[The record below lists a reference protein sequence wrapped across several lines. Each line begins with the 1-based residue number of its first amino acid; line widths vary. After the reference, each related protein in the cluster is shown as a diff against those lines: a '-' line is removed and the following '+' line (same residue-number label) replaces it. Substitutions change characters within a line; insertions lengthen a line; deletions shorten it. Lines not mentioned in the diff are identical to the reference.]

1 MYNNNYYQPPRNL
14 GIQTNYQQPIYQPMY
29 QVPISQPTS
38 SGLQG
43 KIVDSIETAK
53 NQDIQLDGSISY
65 FALTDGTAIVSKQL
79 QADGTSKTTIY
90 RPIDEE
96 QGELP
101 KYATLDDI
109 KKEIEMDKNLTCKF
123 FRSYLYNYRIH
134 ISITN
139 LFKLGIKGNIININY
154 IYSI

>member
-1 MYNNNYYQPPRNL
+1 MYNNNNYYQPPRNL
-14 GIQTNYQQPIYQPMY
+14 GVPNYQQPIYQQPIY

-43 KIVDSIETAK
+43 KVVDSIETAK

-65 FALTDGTAIVSKQL
+65 FALTDGTAVVSKQL

-90 RPIDEE
+90 RPINEE
-96 QGELP
+96 QVELP

-109 KKEIEMDKNLTCKF
+109 KKEIEKIDLSEIDDLKEEIRDLKKDLKNLK
-123 FRSYLYNYRIH
+123 
-134 ISITN
+134 
-139 LFKLGIKGNIININY
+139 KKGD
-154 IYSI
+154 

>member
-38 SGLQG
+38 SSLQG

-90 RPIDEE
+90 RPISEE
-96 QGELP
+96 QVELP

-109 KKEIEMDKNLTCKF
+109 KKEINNIDLSDIDDLKEEIRELKKQLKDLKK
-123 FRSYLYNYRIH
+123 
-134 ISITN
+134 
-139 LFKLGIKGNIININY
+139 KGD
-154 IYSI
+154 

>member
-90 RPIDEE
+90 RPISEE
-96 QGELP
+96 QVELP

-109 KKEIEMDKNLTCKF
+109 KKEIEKIDLSEIDDLKEEIRELKKQ
-123 FRSYLYNYRIH
+123 LKD
-134 ISITN
+134 
-139 LFKLGIKGNIININY
+139 LKKKGD
-154 IYSI
+154 

>member
-90 RPIDEE
+90 RPISEG
-96 QGELP
+96 QVELP

-109 KKEIEMDKNLTCKF
+109 KKEIEKIDLSEIDDLKEEIRDLKKDLKNLK
-123 FRSYLYNYRIH
+123 
-134 ISITN
+134 
-139 LFKLGIKGNIININY
+139 KKGD
-154 IYSI
+154 

>member
-1 MYNNNYYQPPRNL
+1 MYNNNNYYQPPKNM
-14 GIQTNYQQPIYQPMY
+14 GVQPNYQQPIYQQPIY

-43 KIVDSIETAK
+43 KVVDSIETAK

-65 FALTDGTAIVSKQL
+65 FALTDGTAVVSKQL

-90 RPIDEE
+90 RPINEE
-96 QGELP
+96 QVELP

-109 KKEIEMDKNLTCKF
+109 KKEIEKIDLSDIDDLKEEIRELKKQ
-123 FRSYLYNYRIH
+123 LKD
-134 ISITN
+134 
-139 LFKLGIKGNIININY
+139 LKKKGD
-154 IYSI
+154 

>member
-14 GIQTNYQQPIYQPMY
+14 GVQPNYQQPIYQPMY

-65 FALTDGTAIVSKQL
+65 FALTDGSAIVSKQL

-90 RPIDEE
+90 RPINEE
-96 QGELP
+96 QVELP

-109 KKEIEMDKNLTCKF
+109 KKEIEKIDLSDIDDLKEEIRDLKKDLK
-123 FRSYLYNYRIH
+123 SL
-134 ISITN
+134 
-139 LFKLGIKGNIININY
+139 KKKGE
-154 IYSI
+154 

>member
-90 RPIDEE
+90 RPINDENI
-96 QGELP
+96 ELP

-109 KKEIEMDKNLTCKF
+109 KKEINNIDLSDIDDLKEEIRELKKQLKDLKK
-123 FRSYLYNYRIH
+123 
-134 ISITN
+134 
-139 LFKLGIKGNIININY
+139 KGD
-154 IYSI
+154 

>member
-90 RPIDEE
+90 RPISEE
-96 QGELP
+96 QAELP

-109 KKEIEMDKNLTCKF
+109 KKEIEKIDLSEIDDLKEEIRELKKQ
-123 FRSYLYNYRIH
+123 LKD
-134 ISITN
+134 
-139 LFKLGIKGNIININY
+139 LKKKGD
-154 IYSI
+154 

>member
-90 RPIDEE
+90 RPIIEE
-96 QGELP
+96 QVELP

-109 KKEIEMDKNLTCKF
+109 KKEINNIDLSDIDDLKEEIRDLKKQLKD
-123 FRSYLYNYRIH
+123 L
-134 ISITN
+134 
-139 LFKLGIKGNIININY
+139 KKKGD
-154 IYSI
+154 

>member
-14 GIQTNYQQPIYQPMY
+14 GVQTNYQQPIYQPMY

-65 FALTDGTAIVSKQL
+65 FALTDGTAVVSKQL

-90 RPIDEE
+90 RPINEE
-96 QGELP
+96 QVELP

-109 KKEIEMDKNLTCKF
+109 KKEINNIDLSDIDDLKEEIRDLKKQLKD
-123 FRSYLYNYRIH
+123 L
-134 ISITN
+134 
-139 LFKLGIKGNIININY
+139 KKKGD
-154 IYSI
+154 

>member
-1 MYNNNYYQPPRNL
+1 MYNNNNYYQPPKNM
-14 GIQTNYQQPIYQPMY
+14 GVQPNYQQPIYQQPIY

-43 KIVDSIETAK
+43 KVVDSIETAK

-65 FALTDGTAIVSKQL
+65 FALTDGSAIVSKQL

-90 RPIDEE
+90 RPINEE
-96 QGELP
+96 QVELP

-109 KKEIEMDKNLTCKF
+109 KKEIEKIDLSDIDDLKEEIRDLKKDLK
-123 FRSYLYNYRIH
+123 SL
-134 ISITN
+134 
-139 LFKLGIKGNIININY
+139 KKKGE
-154 IYSI
+154 

>member
-14 GIQTNYQQPIYQPMY
+14 GVQTNYQQPIYQPMY

-90 RPIDEE
+90 RPISEE
-96 QGELP
+96 QVELP

-109 KKEIEMDKNLTCKF
+109 KKEIEKIDLSDIDDLKEEIRELKKDLKNLK
-123 FRSYLYNYRIH
+123 
-134 ISITN
+134 
-139 LFKLGIKGNIININY
+139 KKGD
-154 IYSI
+154 

>member
-1 MYNNNYYQPPRNL
+1 MYNNNYYQPQRNL
-14 GIQTNYQQPIYQPMY
+14 GVQTNYQQPIYQPMY

-65 FALTDGTAIVSKQL
+65 FALTDGSAIVSKQL

-90 RPIDEE
+90 RPISEE
-96 QGELP
+96 QAELP

-109 KKEIEMDKNLTCKF
+109 KKEINNIDLSDIDDLKEEIRDLKKQLKD
-123 FRSYLYNYRIH
+123 L
-134 ISITN
+134 
-139 LFKLGIKGNIININY
+139 KKKGD
-154 IYSI
+154 

>member
-38 SGLQG
+38 SSLQG

-90 RPIDEE
+90 RPISEE
-96 QGELP
+96 QVELP

-109 KKEIEMDKNLTCKF
+109 KKEINNIDLSDIDDLKEEIRDLKKQLKD
-123 FRSYLYNYRIH
+123 L
-134 ISITN
+134 
-139 LFKLGIKGNIININY
+139 KKKGD
-154 IYSI
+154 

>member
-14 GIQTNYQQPIYQPMY
+14 GVQTNYQQPIYQPMY

-90 RPIDEE
+90 RPINDENI
-96 QGELP
+96 ELP

-109 KKEIEMDKNLTCKF
+109 KKEINNIDLSDIDDLKEEIRELKKQLKDLKK
-123 FRSYLYNYRIH
+123 
-134 ISITN
+134 
-139 LFKLGIKGNIININY
+139 KGD
-154 IYSI
+154 

>member
-79 QADGTSKTTIY
+79 QADRTSKTTIY
-90 RPIDEE
+90 RPISEE
-96 QGELP
+96 QVELP

-109 KKEIEMDKNLTCKF
+109 KKEINNIDLSDIDDLKEEIRELKKQLKDLKK
-123 FRSYLYNYRIH
+123 
-134 ISITN
+134 
-139 LFKLGIKGNIININY
+139 KGD
-154 IYSI
+154 

>member
-14 GIQTNYQQPIYQPMY
+14 GVQTNYQQPIYQPMY
-29 QVPISQPTS
+29 QVPISQPTT

-43 KIVDSIETAK
+43 KVVDSIETAK

-90 RPIDEE
+90 RPISEE
-96 QGELP
+96 QVEIP

-109 KKEIEMDKNLTCKF
+109 KKEINNIDLSDIDDLKEE
-123 FRSYLYNYRIH
+123 
-134 ISITN
+134 
-139 LFKLGIKGNIININY
+139 IKELKKQIKEIKKK
-154 IYSI
+154 SD

>member
-14 GIQTNYQQPIYQPMY
+14 GVQTNYQQPIYQPMY

-65 FALTDGTAIVSKQL
+65 FALTDGSAIVSKQL

-90 RPIDEE
+90 RPISEE
-96 QGELP
+96 QVELP

-109 KKEIEMDKNLTCKF
+109 KKEINNIDLSEIDDLKEEIRDLKKQ
-123 FRSYLYNYRIH
+123 LKD
-134 ISITN
+134 
-139 LFKLGIKGNIININY
+139 LKKKGD
-154 IYSI
+154 

>member
-14 GIQTNYQQPIYQPMY
+14 GVQTNYQQPIYQPMY

-43 KIVDSIETAK
+43 KVVDSIETAK

-65 FALTDGTAIVSKQL
+65 FALTDGSAIVSKQL

-90 RPIDEE
+90 RPINEE

-109 KKEIEMDKNLTCKF
+109 KKEINNIDLSDIDDLKEEIRDLKKQLKD
-123 FRSYLYNYRIH
+123 L
-134 ISITN
+134 
-139 LFKLGIKGNIININY
+139 KKKGD
-154 IYSI
+154 

>member
-90 RPIDEE
+90 RPINDENI
-96 QGELP
+96 ELP

-109 KKEIEMDKNLTCKF
+109 KKEIEKVDLSEIDDLKEEIRDLKKD
-123 FRSYLYNYRIH
+123 LK
-134 ISITN
+134 
-139 LFKLGIKGNIININY
+139 KLKKKGD
-154 IYSI
+154 

>member
-14 GIQTNYQQPIYQPMY
+14 GVQTNYQQPIYQPMY

-90 RPIDEE
+90 RPINDENI
-96 QGELP
+96 ELP
-101 KYATLDDI
+101 KYATLDEI
-109 KKEIEMDKNLTCKF
+109 KKEINNIDLSDIDDLKEEIRELKKQLKDLKK
-123 FRSYLYNYRIH
+123 
-134 ISITN
+134 
-139 LFKLGIKGNIININY
+139 KGD
-154 IYSI
+154 

>member
-14 GIQTNYQQPIYQPMY
+14 GVQTNYQQPIYQPMY

-90 RPIDEE
+90 RPISEE
-96 QGELP
+96 QVELP

-109 KKEIEMDKNLTCKF
+109 KKEIEKIDLSEIDDLKEEIRDLKKDLKNLK
-123 FRSYLYNYRIH
+123 
-134 ISITN
+134 
-139 LFKLGIKGNIININY
+139 KKGD
-154 IYSI
+154 

>member
-14 GIQTNYQQPIYQPMY
+14 GVQTNYQQPIYQPMY
-29 QVPISQPTS
+29 QVPISQPTT

-43 KIVDSIETAK
+43 KVVDSIETAK

-65 FALTDGTAIVSKQL
+65 FALTDGSAIVSKQL

-90 RPIDEE
+90 RPISDENI
-96 QGELP
+96 ELP

-109 KKEIEMDKNLTCKF
+109 KKEIKNIDLSEIDDLKEEI
-123 FRSYLYNYRIH
+123 RELKKQ
-134 ISITN
+134 
-139 LFKLGIKGNIININY
+139 LKDLKKKGD
-154 IYSI
+154 

>member
-65 FALTDGTAIVSKQL
+65 FALTDGSAIVSKQL

-90 RPIDEE
+90 RPINDENI
-96 QGELP
+96 ELP

-109 KKEIEMDKNLTCKF
+109 KKEIEKVDLSEIDDLKEEIRDLKKDLKNLK
-123 FRSYLYNYRIH
+123 
-134 ISITN
+134 
-139 LFKLGIKGNIININY
+139 KKGD
-154 IYSI
+154 

>member
-14 GIQTNYQQPIYQPMY
+14 GVQTNYQQPIYQPMY

-43 KIVDSIETAK
+43 KVVDSIETAK

-65 FALTDGTAIVSKQL
+65 FALTDGSAIVSKQL

-90 RPIDEE
+90 RPINDENI
-96 QGELP
+96 ELP

-109 KKEIEMDKNLTCKF
+109 KKEINNIDLSEIDDLKEEIRDLKKD
-123 FRSYLYNYRIH
+123 LKD
-134 ISITN
+134 
-139 LFKLGIKGNIININY
+139 LKKKGD
-154 IYSI
+154 

>member
-14 GIQTNYQQPIYQPMY
+14 GVQTNYQQPIYQPMY

-90 RPIDEE
+90 RPVSEE
-96 QGELP
+96 QVELP

-109 KKEIEMDKNLTCKF
+109 KKEINNIDLSDIDDLKEEIRDLKKQLKD
-123 FRSYLYNYRIH
+123 L
-134 ISITN
+134 
-139 LFKLGIKGNIININY
+139 KKKGD
-154 IYSI
+154 

>member
-14 GIQTNYQQPIYQPMY
+14 GVQTNYQQPIYQPMY

-90 RPIDEE
+90 RPINDENI
-96 QGELP
+96 ELP

-109 KKEIEMDKNLTCKF
+109 KKEIEKIDLSEIDDLKEEIRDLKKDLKNLK
-123 FRSYLYNYRIH
+123 
-134 ISITN
+134 
-139 LFKLGIKGNIININY
+139 KKGD
-154 IYSI
+154 

>member
-65 FALTDGTAIVSKQL
+65 FALTDGSAIVSKQL

-90 RPIDEE
+90 RPISEE
-96 QGELP
+96 QVELP

-109 KKEIEMDKNLTCKF
+109 KKEIEKVDLSEIDDLKEEIRDLKKDLKNLK
-123 FRSYLYNYRIH
+123 
-134 ISITN
+134 
-139 LFKLGIKGNIININY
+139 KKGD
-154 IYSI
+154 

>member
-90 RPIDEE
+90 RPISDENI
-96 QGELP
+96 ELP

-109 KKEIEMDKNLTCKF
+109 KKEINNIDLSDIDDLKEEIRDLKKDLKNLK
-123 FRSYLYNYRIH
+123 
-134 ISITN
+134 
-139 LFKLGIKGNIININY
+139 KKGD
-154 IYSI
+154 

>member
-90 RPIDEE
+90 RPINEE

-109 KKEIEMDKNLTCKF
+109 KKEIEKVDLSEIDDLKEEIRDLKKDLKNLK
-123 FRSYLYNYRIH
+123 
-134 ISITN
+134 
-139 LFKLGIKGNIININY
+139 KKGD
-154 IYSI
+154 

>member
-1 MYNNNYYQPPRNL
+1 MYNNNNYYQPPKNM
-14 GIQTNYQQPIYQPMY
+14 GVPNYQQPIYQQPIY

-43 KIVDSIETAK
+43 KVVDSIETAK

-65 FALTDGTAIVSKQL
+65 FALTDGSAVVSKQL

-90 RPIDEE
+90 RPINEE
-96 QGELP
+96 QVELP

-109 KKEIEMDKNLTCKF
+109 KKEINNIDLSEIDDLKEEIRDLKKELKNLK
-123 FRSYLYNYRIH
+123 
-134 ISITN
+134 
-139 LFKLGIKGNIININY
+139 KKGE
-154 IYSI
+154 

>member
-1 MYNNNYYQPPRNL
+1 MYNNYYQPPRNL
-14 GIQTNYQQPIYQPMY
+14 GVQTNYQQPIYQPMY

-90 RPIDEE
+90 RPISEE
-96 QGELP
+96 QVELP

-109 KKEIEMDKNLTCKF
+109 KKEIEKIDLSEIDDLKEEIRDLKKDLKNLK
-123 FRSYLYNYRIH
+123 
-134 ISITN
+134 
-139 LFKLGIKGNIININY
+139 KKGD
-154 IYSI
+154 

>member
-43 KIVDSIETAK
+43 KVVDSIETAK

-90 RPIDEE
+90 RPINDENI
-96 QGELP
+96 ELP

-109 KKEIEMDKNLTCKF
+109 KKEIEKVDLSDIDDLKEEIRDLKKQ
-123 FRSYLYNYRIH
+123 LKD
-134 ISITN
+134 
-139 LFKLGIKGNIININY
+139 LKKKGD
-154 IYSI
+154 

>member
-1 MYNNNYYQPPRNL
+1 MYNNNNYYQPPKNM
-14 GIQTNYQQPIYQPMY
+14 GVQPNYQQPIYQQPIY

-43 KIVDSIETAK
+43 KVVDSIETAK

-65 FALTDGTAIVSKQL
+65 FALTDGTAVVSKQL

-90 RPIDEE
+90 RPINEE
-96 QGELP
+96 QVELP

-109 KKEIEMDKNLTCKF
+109 KKEIEKIDLSDIDDLKEEIRDLKKDLK
-123 FRSYLYNYRIH
+123 SL
-134 ISITN
+134 
-139 LFKLGIKGNIININY
+139 KKKGE
-154 IYSI
+154 

>member
-90 RPIDEE
+90 RPINDENI
-96 QGELP
+96 ELP

-109 KKEIEMDKNLTCKF
+109 KKEIEKVDLSEIDDLKEEIRELKKQ
-123 FRSYLYNYRIH
+123 LKD
-134 ISITN
+134 
-139 LFKLGIKGNIININY
+139 LKKKGD
-154 IYSI
+154 